1 VSTAEAEDPAW
12 APTDPTEADTC
23 PGCGAT
29 HGVQRITGTSP
40 TVDAAMCTACG
51 LHGATTTVSPALSI
65 LGLLPTP
72 QLRTAAFLALL
83 RTEVTRRSRKGRPMT
98 VTVCLPATEVISID
112 AMASVDTAL
121 WWCPALRPPRHYDHP
136 THGTLRGHR
145 APGRR
150 APCHDSQGNR
160 SSAATFHKI
169 TDSGQIGYFGYR
181 VSRARVITA
190 PTQARGGPLG
200 AGQRYAGP
208 ARVQQHGELAS
219 CPGPVRHGA

>member
-1 VSTAEAEDPAW
+1 VSTAEAEDPVW
-12 APTDPTEADTC
+12 GPTDPTEADTC

-51 LHGATTTVSPALSI
+51 LHWATTTVNPALSI

-72 QLRTAAFLALL
+72 QLRMAAFLALL

-121 WWCPALRPPRHYDHP
+121 WWCRLCDH
-136 THGTLRGHR
+136 HGT
-145 APGRR
+145 
-150 APCHDSQGNR
+150 
-160 SSAATFHKI
+160 ATTRPTAHSEGI
-169 TDSGQIGYFGYR
+169 EHLVGEHHATIG
-181 VSRARVITA
+181 TA
-190 PTQARGGPLG
+190 P
-200 AGQRYAGP
+200 
-208 ARVQQHGELAS
+208 E
-219 CPGPVRHGA
+219 